1 MIINMYIIFISNMY
15 HLILVKFI
23 VNYHLLK
30 KVALPEPPRRGPLFS
45 PALTV
50 VAPRAPVS
58 LDALHNV
65 E

>member
-1 MIINMYIIFISNMY
+1 MLSSSNNG
-15 HLILVKFI
+15 LN

-50 VAPRAPVS
+50 VAPHAPVS